1 MYVALIAVCAVIVF
15 QIIKIYKANKLRDE
29 TLSSVRKSAIQTM
42 DCSKEWTINQIA
54 FLAIVIGFAVYIYLN
69 PSSIKSGDANLYI
82 AVLGVF
88 AISVLIN
95 MLMNRKE
102 QCLYYTKEVFYND
115 GKMIRFKN
123 VKSIQKARTNGAIV
137 VNLYS
142 NDPGIK
148 VTKGKSKAIKSLC
161 NI

>member
-1 MYVALIAVCAVIVF
+1 
-15 QIIKIYKANKLRDE
+15 
-29 TLSSVRKSAIQTM
+29 
-42 DCSKEWTINQIA
+42 
-54 FLAIVIGFAVYIYLN
+54 
-69 PSSIKSGDANLYI
+69 
-82 AVLGVF
+82 
-88 AISVLIN
+88 
-95 MLMNRKE
+95 MNRKE

-148 VTKGKSKAIKSLC
+148 VTKGKSKAVTDLMTCPRSALVC
-161 NI
+161 